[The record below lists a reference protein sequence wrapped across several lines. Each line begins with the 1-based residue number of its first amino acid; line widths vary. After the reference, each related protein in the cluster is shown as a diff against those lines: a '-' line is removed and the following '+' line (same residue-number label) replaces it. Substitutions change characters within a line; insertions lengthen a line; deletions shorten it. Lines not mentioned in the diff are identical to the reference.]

1 MMIPSGLVLHTHEAM
16 ATSGGI
22 SEMTLMWALMAL
34 MVVCEVS
41 MLWMMRAMH
50 RRISTLEDRNLPS

>member
-1 MMIPSGLVLHTHEAM
+1 MTIPTVVALHTHEA
-16 ATSGGI
+16 AASSGI

-50 RRISTLEDRNLPS
+50 RRISTLEDRNLSS